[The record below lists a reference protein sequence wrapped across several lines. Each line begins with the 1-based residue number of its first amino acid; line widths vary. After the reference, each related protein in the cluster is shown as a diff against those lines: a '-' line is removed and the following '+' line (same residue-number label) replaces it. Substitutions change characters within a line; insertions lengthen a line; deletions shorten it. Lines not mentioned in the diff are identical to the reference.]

1 MTPGASP
8 NDLCLKMALAALF
21 AALAL
26 PARTGSCDDWP
37 QWRGP
42 RRDAAYRATDIL
54 EEFPPDGLK
63 VCWRAVVGPGWS
75 SPVVAGGRVYLTDAE
90 LNSPAARERVL
101 CFEDATGKPLW
112 THSYKVAYPDWS
124 FTQGPGRGPTATPI
138 VDAGRLYTVGLM
150 GDLTCFDVATSNVLW
165 SKDLQKEYGI
175 QEFSTNASPLI
186 EGDLLILF
194 IGSSIAKSETC
205 VVALDK
211 TTGQEAWK
219 SLNETV
225 TACSPI
231 VITHRE
237 KRQLI
242 VRTAESVTSLDPAT
256 GRLHWREG
264 FKAENAVATPVF
276 NDNLLLAGGVML
288 KLEADRDA
296 AEVLWPARRAATA
309 ATLSNTSTALLRG
322 DHVFSAR
329 SSGEFVCLAARTGEE
344 LWVTERV
351 TDVKSGASIHVT
363 LIGEAVLLY
372 TDRGELIRARL
383 TETGY
388 QEQSRTRLLEP
399 TTPFSGRNVAWP
411 PPAYANRRIYVRNDK
426 ELICAS
432 LAAE

>member
-1 MTPGASP
+1 MR
-8 NDLCLKMALAALF
+8 LKTALAAML
-21 AALAL
+21 AVLAL
-26 PARTGSCDDWP
+26 PARTGWSDDWP

-42 RRDAAYRATDIL
+42 GRDAAWPATGIL
-54 EEFPPDGLK
+54 EEFPPAGLK

-90 LNSPAARERVL
+90 LKSPDARERVL
-101 CFEDATGKPLW
+101 CLEEATGKPLW
-112 THSYKVAYPDWS
+112 THSYEVAYPDWA

-138 VDAGRLYTVGLM
+138 VDGGRLYAVGLM
-150 GDLTCFDVATSNVLW
+150 GDLICFDAATADVLW
-165 SKDLQKEYGI
+165 KKDLQQEYGI

-194 IGSSIAKSETC
+194 IGSAIAKSEAC
-205 VVALDK
+205 VIALDK
-211 TTGQEAWK
+211 TSGKEVWK
-219 SLNETV
+219 ALNETV

-231 VITHRE
+231 VITHRG

-242 VRTAESVTSLDPAT
+242 VRTAESVTSLDPAN
-256 GRLHWREG
+256 GRLHWREA

-276 NDNLLLAGGVML
+276 HKNLLLAGGVML
-288 KLEADRDA
+288 KLEADQDA
-296 AEVLWPARRAATA
+296 PTVLSPARRAAA
-309 ATLSNTSTALLRG
+309 AASLSNTSTALLHG
-322 DHVFSAR
+322 DLAVSAR
-329 SSGEFVCLAARTGEE
+329 SSGEFVCLAAMTGEQ
-344 LWVTERV
+344 LWETDRV
-351 TDVKSGASIHVT
+351 TDVRPGASIHVT
-363 LIGEAVLLY
+363 AVGDVALLY

-388 QEQSRTRLLEP
+388 TEQSRARLLEP